1 MEKAPTFLSN
11 WQPGGEINGCRI
23 ILALD
28 LYSVPYNQM
37 IHKWFFS
44 AFSTRF
50 SLIPIYFCVT
60 ADDECCSK

>member
-11 WQPGGEINGCRI
+11 WQPGRRSGCRI

-37 IHKWFFS
+37 IHK
-44 AFSTRF
+44 
-50 SLIPIYFCVT
+50 
-60 ADDECCSK
+60 

>member
-11 WQPGGEINGCRI
+11 WQPGRRSGCRI

-37 IHKWFFS
+37 IHKWFFN

-50 SLIPIYFCVT
+50 SLIAIYLCDVEL
-60 ADDECCSK
+60 DECWSK

>member
-11 WQPGGEINGCRI
+11 WQPGEGEINGCRI

-37 IHKWFFS
+37 IHK
-44 AFSTRF
+44 
-50 SLIPIYFCVT
+50 
-60 ADDECCSK
+60 

>member
-37 IHKWFFS
+37 IHKWFFN

-50 SLIPIYFCVT
+50 SLILIYLCVVEL
-60 ADDECCSK
+60 DECCSR